1 MTEQLLLFQDSPD
14 EIQSRKIKTLEEKYD
29 NLRKSQHARIS
40 TLQKEIKELKSDLDL
55 IKSNICKGQVF
66 L

>member
-1 MTEQLLLFQDSPD
+1 MTQLLLFQDD
-14 EIQSRKIKTLEEKYD
+14 IEEVQGRKIQNLEEKYD

-40 TLQKEIKELKSDLDL
+40 MLQKEIKELKNDLEFL
-55 IKSNICKGQVF
+55 KGHICKGNLF